1 MAKLPNC
8 EPNQDCL
15 TTLSSVLMLIVTLA
29 LSAQAQQPPR
39 FSDWSAPVNLGST
52 VNTSVTDG

>member
-1 MAKLPNC
+1 MAKLPNV
-8 EPNQDCL
+8 NRIKTCL

-29 LSAQAQQPPR
+29 LSAQAQPPPR

>member
-1 MAKLPNC
+1 MNRIKT
-8 EPNQDCL
+8 CL